1 MRINTVV
8 QDMGKTYVGITGFD
22 GTEDF
27 INFVEEYG
35 PKRPGMLEFRNVDF
49 QEVEDAL
56 ADDFDLSKMGFY
68 KCKFIG
74 CNTDDLS
81 FINIDKTKNFFFEN
95 EQEYQDFLHG
105 KNKKEVV
112 ESNNIQTVKV
122 DKYAKIDR
130 DEDGKYYPKNKE
142 ELKKLCEDENI
153 NLGTINTSK
162 ITDMSRLF
170 FDSTRKDFSGIET
183 WDTSHVKD
191 MSSMFSLAKYFNHS
205 IGNWDVS
212 KVTDMSNMFE
222 EAKVFNQ
229 SIGNWDVSKVENMSY
244 MFLNAKSFN
253 QPIGKWNVSNVK
265 NMYGMFE
272 YAKSFNQPIGDWNVS
287 NVEEMFGMFDG
298 AIAFNQPIANW
309 NTSKVKRMGRMFY
322 NADSFNQPIGNWNI
336 SSVDDSFGFSEMLRY
351 AKSFNQINDGFS
363 KDDLKYL
370 NQDSFRKKLKKS
382 LLLKKEVKE
391 NAFDRLSIKQ
401 KDVVVKSQRK
411 AKEIGYN
418 LHYNNKIKD
427 AQKEFTRFMK
437 DAKEHKCYVPS
448 KIGLKPK
455 ANDIKNKNN
464 ENEL

>member
-81 FINIDKTKNFFFEN
+81 FINIDKDKNFFFEN
-95 EQEYQDFLHG
+95 EREYQDFLHG
-105 KNKKEVV
+105 KNKENDNVEKEVV
-112 ESNNIQTVKV
+112 KKDKVQNVSV
-122 DKYAKIDR
+122 DKYVQIDK
-130 DEDGKYYPKNKE
+130 DKDGKYYPKDKE
-142 ELKKLCEDENI
+142 ELKKLCEDENV

-162 ITDMSRLF
+162 ITDMSVIF
-170 FDSTRKDFSGIET
+170 NDSNRSDFSGIET

-191 MSSMFSLAKYFNHS
+191 MS
-205 IGNWDVS
+205 
-212 KVTDMSNMFE
+212 
-222 EAKVFNQ
+222 
-229 SIGNWDVSKVENMSY
+229 Y
-244 MFLNAKSFN
+244 MFYHAH
-253 QPIGKWNVSNVK
+253 
-265 NMYGMFE
+265 
-272 YAKSFNQPIGDWNVS
+272 SFNQPIGDWNVS
-287 NVEEMFGMFDG
+287 NVESMYSMFAGVKL
-298 AIAFNQPIANW
+298 FNQPIGKWDVSNVKTMSFMFQDAESFNQDISKW
-309 NTSKVKRMGRMFY
+309 NVSKVTDMSYMFSGAKSF
-322 NADSFNQPIGNWNI
+322 NQPIGKWDVSNVKNMECMFEWAKSFNQPIGNWDV
-336 SSVDDSFGFSEMLRY
+336 SKVEDMESMFES
-351 AKSFNQINDGFS
+351 AQAFNQINDGFS

-391 NAFDRLSIKQ
+391 NAFDRLSLKQ
-401 KDVVVKSQRK
+401 KDIVVKSQRK

-418 LHYNNKIKD
+418 LHYNNKTKD

-437 DAKEHKCYVPS
+437 DAKEHKCYVAS

-455 ANDIKNKNN
+455 VNDVKNKKN

>member
-27 INFVEEYG
+27 INFIEEYG

-74 CNTDDLS
+74 CNTDNLS
-81 FINIDKTKNFFFEN
+81 FINIDKTKNFFFKN
-95 EQEYQDFLHG
+95 EQEYQDALHG
-105 KNKKEVV
+105 KNKENDNVEKEVV
-112 ESNNIQTVKV
+112 KKDKIQNVSV
-122 DKYAKIDR
+122 DKYVQIDK
-130 DEDGKYYPKNKE
+130 DKDGKYYPKNKE
-142 ELKKLCEDENI
+142 ELKKLCEDENV

-162 ITDMSRLF
+162 ITDMSVIF
-170 FDSTRKDFSGIET
+170 NDSNRSDFSGIET

-191 MSSMFSLAKYFNHS
+191 MSYMFYHAHSFNQPIGDWNISNVESMHSMFVGVKLFNQP
-205 IGNWDVS
+205 IGKWDVS
-212 KVTDMSNMFE
+212 NVKTMSFMFQDAE
-222 EAKVFNQ
+222 SFNQ
-229 SIGNWDVSKVENMSY
+229 DISKWNVSKVENMSY
-244 MFLNAKSFN
+244 MFCN
-253 QPIGKWNVSNVK
+253 
-265 NMYGMFE
+265 
-272 YAKSFNQPIGDWNVS
+272 AKSFNQPIGDWNVS
-287 NVEEMFGMFDG
+287 KVTNMECMFEW
-298 AIAFNQPIANW
+298 A
-309 NTSKVKRMGRMFY
+309 K
-322 NADSFNQPIGNWNI
+322 SFNQPIGNWDV
-336 SSVDDSFGFSEMLRY
+336 SKVEDMESMFES
-351 AKSFNQINDGFS
+351 AQAFNQINDGFS

-391 NAFDRLSIKQ
+391 NAFDRLSLKQ
-401 KDVVVKSQRK
+401 KDIVVKSQRK

-418 LHYNNKIKD
+418 LHYNNKTKD

-437 DAKEHKCYVPS
+437 DAKEHKCYVAS

-455 ANDIKNKNN
+455 VNDVKNKKN

>member
-81 FINIDKTKNFFFEN
+81 FINIDKTKNFFFKN
-95 EQEYQDFLHG
+95 EQEYQDALHG
-105 KNKKEVV
+105 KNKENDNVEKEVV
-112 ESNNIQTVKV
+112 KKDKIQNVSV
-122 DKYAKIDR
+122 DKYVQIDK
-130 DEDGKYYPKNKE
+130 DKDGKYYPKNKE
-142 ELKKLCEDENI
+142 ELKKLCEDENV

-162 ITDMSRLF
+162 ITDMSVIF
-170 FDSTRKDFSGIET
+170 NDSNRSDFSGIET

-191 MSSMFSLAKYFNHS
+191 MS
-205 IGNWDVS
+205 
-212 KVTDMSNMFE
+212 
-222 EAKVFNQ
+222 
-229 SIGNWDVSKVENMSY
+229 Y
-244 MFLNAKSFN
+244 MFYHAH
-253 QPIGKWNVSNVK
+253 
-265 NMYGMFE
+265 
-272 YAKSFNQPIGDWNVS
+272 SFNQPIGDWNVS
-287 NVEEMFGMFDG
+287 NVESMHSMFVGVKL
-298 AIAFNQPIANW
+298 FNQPIGKWDVSNVKTMSFMFQDAESFNQDIIKW
-309 NTSKVKRMGRMFY
+309 NVSKVTDMSYMFSGAKSF
-322 NADSFNQPIGNWNI
+322 NQPIGKWDVSNVKNMECMFEWAKSFNQPIGNWDV
-336 SSVDDSFGFSEMLRY
+336 SKVEDMESMFES
-351 AKSFNQINDGFS
+351 AQAFNQINDGFS

-391 NAFDRLSIKQ
+391 NAFDRLSLKQ
-401 KDVVVKSQRK
+401 KDIVVKSQRK

-418 LHYNNKIKD
+418 LHYNNKTKD

-437 DAKEHKCYVPS
+437 DAKEHKCYVAS

-455 ANDIKNKNN
+455 VNDVKNKKN

>member
-27 INFVEEYG
+27 INFIEEYG

-74 CNTDDLS
+74 CNTDNLS
-81 FINIDKTKNFFFEN
+81 FINIDKTKNFFFKN
-95 EQEYQDFLHG
+95 EQEYQDALHG
-105 KNKKEVV
+105 KNKENDNVEKEVV
-112 ESNNIQTVKV
+112 KKDKIQNVSV
-122 DKYAKIDR
+122 DKYVQIDK
-130 DEDGKYYPKNKE
+130 DKDGKYYPKNKE
-142 ELKKLCEDENI
+142 ELKKLCEDENV

-162 ITDMSRLF
+162 ITDMSVIF
-170 FDSTRKDFSGIET
+170 NDSNRSDFSGIET

-191 MSSMFSLAKYFNHS
+191 MSYMFYHAHSFNQPIGDWNISNVESMHSMFVGVKLFNQP
-205 IGNWDVS
+205 IGKWDVSNVKTMSFMFQDAESFNQDISKWNVS
-212 KVTDMSNMFE
+212 KVTDMS
-222 EAKVFNQ
+222 
-229 SIGNWDVSKVENMSY
+229 Y
-244 MFLNAKSFN
+244 MFSGAKSFN
-253 QPIGKWNVSNVK
+253 QPIGKWDVSNVK
-265 NMYGMFE
+265 NMECMFE
-272 YAKSFNQPIGDWNVS
+272 WAKSFNQPIG
-287 NVEEMFGMFDG
+287 
-298 AIAFNQPIANW
+298 NW
-309 NTSKVKRMGRMFY
+309 DVSKVEDMESMFES
-322 NADSFNQPIGNWNI
+322 AQ
-336 SSVDDSFGFSEMLRY
+336 
-351 AKSFNQINDGFS
+351 AFNQINDGFS

-391 NAFDRLSIKQ
+391 NAFDRLSLKQ
-401 KDVVVKSQRK
+401 KDIVVKSQRK

-418 LHYNNKIKD
+418 LHYNNKTKD

-437 DAKEHKCYVPS
+437 DAKEHKCYVAS

-455 ANDIKNKNN
+455 VNDVKNKKN

>member
-8 QDMGKTYVGITGFD
+8 QDMEKTYVGITGFD

-74 CNTDDLS
+74 CNTDNLS
-81 FINIDKTKNFFFEN
+81 FINIDKTKNFFFKN
-95 EQEYQDFLHG
+95 EQEYQDALHG
-105 KNKKEVV
+105 KNKENDNVEKEVV
-112 ESNNIQTVKV
+112 KKDKIQNVSV
-122 DKYAKIDR
+122 DKYVQIDK
-130 DEDGKYYPKNKE
+130 DKDGKYYPKNKE
-142 ELKKLCEDENI
+142 ELKKLCEDENV

-162 ITDMSRLF
+162 ITDMSVIF
-170 FDSTRKDFSGIET
+170 NDSNRSDFSGIET

-191 MSSMFSLAKYFNHS
+191 MSYMFYHAHSFNHPIGDWNISNVESMHSMFVGVKLFNQP
-205 IGNWDVS
+205 IGKWDVSNVKTMSFMFQDAESFNQDISKWNVS
-212 KVTDMSNMFE
+212 KVTDMS
-222 EAKVFNQ
+222 
-229 SIGNWDVSKVENMSY
+229 Y
-244 MFLNAKSFN
+244 MFSGAKSFN
-253 QPIGKWNVSNVK
+253 QPIGKWDVSNVK
-265 NMYGMFE
+265 NMECMFE
-272 YAKSFNQPIGDWNVS
+272 WAKSFNQPIG
-287 NVEEMFGMFDG
+287 
-298 AIAFNQPIANW
+298 NW
-309 NTSKVKRMGRMFY
+309 DVSKVEDMESMFES
-322 NADSFNQPIGNWNI
+322 AQ
-336 SSVDDSFGFSEMLRY
+336 
-351 AKSFNQINDGFS
+351 AFNQINDGFS

-391 NAFDRLSIKQ
+391 NAFDRLSLKQ
-401 KDVVVKSQRK
+401 KDIVVKSQRK

-418 LHYNNKIKD
+418 LHYNNKTKD

-437 DAKEHKCYVPS
+437 DAKEHKCYVAS

-455 ANDIKNKNN
+455 VNDVKNKKN

>member
-74 CNTDDLS
+74 CNTDNLS
-81 FINIDKTKNFFFEN
+81 FINIDKTKNFFFKN
-95 EQEYQDFLHG
+95 EQEYQDALHG
-105 KNKKEVV
+105 KNKENDNVEKEVV
-112 ESNNIQTVKV
+112 KKDKVQNVSV
-122 DKYAKIDR
+122 DKYVQIDK
-130 DEDGKYYPKNKE
+130 DKDGKYYPKNKE
-142 ELKKLCEDENI
+142 ELKKLCEDENV

-162 ITDMSRLF
+162 ITDMSVIF
-170 FDSTRKDFSGIET
+170 NDSNRSDFSGIET

-191 MSSMFSLAKYFNHS
+191 MS
-205 IGNWDVS
+205 
-212 KVTDMSNMFE
+212 
-222 EAKVFNQ
+222 
-229 SIGNWDVSKVENMSY
+229 Y
-244 MFLNAKSFN
+244 MFYHAH
-253 QPIGKWNVSNVK
+253 
-265 NMYGMFE
+265 
-272 YAKSFNQPIGDWNVS
+272 SFNQPIGDWNVS
-287 NVEEMFGMFDG
+287 NVESMHSMFVGVKL
-298 AIAFNQPIANW
+298 FNQPIGKWDVSNVKTMSFMFQDAESFNQDISKW
-309 NTSKVKRMGRMFY
+309 NVSKVTDMSYMFSGAKSF
-322 NADSFNQPIGNWNI
+322 NQPIGKWDVSNVKNMECMFEWAKSFNQPIGNWDV
-336 SSVDDSFGFSEMLRY
+336 SKVEDMESMFES
-351 AKSFNQINDGFS
+351 AQAFNQINDGFS

-391 NAFDRLSIKQ
+391 NAFDRLSLKQ
-401 KDVVVKSQRK
+401 KDIVVKSQRK

-418 LHYNNKIKD
+418 LHYNNKTKD

-437 DAKEHKCYVPS
+437 DAKEHKCYVAS

-455 ANDIKNKNN
+455 VNDVKNKKN

>member
-74 CNTDDLS
+74 CNTDNLS
-81 FINIDKTKNFFFEN
+81 FINIDKTKNFFFKN
-95 EQEYQDFLHG
+95 EQEYQDFLYG
-105 KNKKEVV
+105 KNKENDNVEKEVV
-112 ESNNIQTVKV
+112 KKDKVQNVSV
-122 DKYAKIDR
+122 DKYVQIDK
-130 DEDGKYYPKNKE
+130 DKDGKYYPKNKE
-142 ELKKLCEDENI
+142 ELKKLCEDENV

-162 ITDMSRLF
+162 ITDMSVIF
-170 FDSTRKDFSGIET
+170 NDSNRSDFSGIET

-191 MSSMFSLAKYFNHS
+191 MS
-205 IGNWDVS
+205 
-212 KVTDMSNMFE
+212 
-222 EAKVFNQ
+222 
-229 SIGNWDVSKVENMSY
+229 Y
-244 MFLNAKSFN
+244 MFYHAH
-253 QPIGKWNVSNVK
+253 
-265 NMYGMFE
+265 
-272 YAKSFNQPIGDWNVS
+272 SFNQPIGDWNVS
-287 NVEEMFGMFDG
+287 NVESMHSMFVGVKL
-298 AIAFNQPIANW
+298 FNQPIGKWDVSNVKTMSFMFQDAESFNQDISKW
-309 NTSKVKRMGRMFY
+309 NVSKVTDMSYMFSGAKSF
-322 NADSFNQPIGNWNI
+322 NQPIGKWDVSNVKNMECMFEWAKSFNQPIGNWDV
-336 SSVDDSFGFSEMLRY
+336 SKVEDMESMFES
-351 AKSFNQINDGFS
+351 AQAFNQINDGFS

-391 NAFDRLSIKQ
+391 NAFDRLSLKQ
-401 KDVVVKSQRK
+401 KDIVVKSQRK

-418 LHYNNKIKD
+418 LHYNNKTKD

-437 DAKEHKCYVPS
+437 DAKEHKCYVAS

-455 ANDIKNKNN
+455 VNDVKNKKN